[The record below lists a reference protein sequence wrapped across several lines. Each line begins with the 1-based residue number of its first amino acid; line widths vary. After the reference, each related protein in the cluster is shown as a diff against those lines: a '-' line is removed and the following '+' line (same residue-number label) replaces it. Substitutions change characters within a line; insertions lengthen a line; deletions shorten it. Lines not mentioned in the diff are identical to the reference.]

1 MKLPIKVALSSFFS
15 LWFVVGNAICLQE
28 ISLEEKVG
36 QLFVVSF
43 KGAECNND
51 VVTLVEKI
59 GVGGV
64 IYYTWAND
72 LSSAKQIFTLSSDLQ
87 KRAKIPLLILTDQE
101 GGIVSRLQGE
111 EFTLFPGNKA
121 LAMTGDPLFARE
133 SSRIIGKELKSVGI
147 NGNLAP
153 VVDVNSNP
161 KNPIIGIRSFGEE
174 VDTVIDFAEA
184 ALDGYQKAEVISCIK
199 HFPGHGDVE
208 VDSHTALPIL
218 MKSKEELNKIELAPF
233 AALAKK
239 ADMVMTAHLMVPSI
253 DPKRCATTSKPILD
267 ILRKEIGFQG
277 VIITDSLTMEGVLCN
292 SGSLEQAAVDALN
305 AGCDI
310 LLFGGKKLIGNVD
323 QEITIEEIT
332 RVYQRI
338 IDAVRNGE
346 ISPQRLDEAV
356 ERILT
361 LKNKYPLQSLS
372 YVREKPSPELA
383 YKIASLALE
392 VSEKNA
398 IIDSSHIAIIAPS
411 LTKASLE
418 NLTSKLEPKQVTTL
432 FFTGLA
438 PTVEEQKKAYEITK
452 GADHI
457 LFFSY
462 NAWKNKSQEELLRV
476 IASLGKPMTQVILRD
491 SLDESL
497 IGSYSTVIKTF
508 GPTKPSLEAVCDK
521 IVQLTKRESVE

>member
-1 MKLPIKVALSSFFS
+1 MKFPIKVALSSFFS
-15 LWFVVGNAICLQE
+15 LWFVVGNAICLE
-28 ISLEEKVG
+28 EMTLEEKVG

-51 VVTLVEKI
+51 AVALVEKI

-72 LSSAKQIFTLSSDLQ
+72 LSSAKKIFTLSSDLQ

-101 GGIVSRLQGE
+101 GGIVNRLQGE

-121 LAMTGDPLFARE
+121 LAMTGDPLFARQ

-161 KNPIIGIRSFGEE
+161 KNPIIGVRSFGEK

-184 ALDGYQKAEVISCIK
+184 ALEGYQKAEVFSCIK

-208 VDSHTALPIL
+208 VDSHIALPIL
-218 MKSKEELNKIELAPF
+218 MKSKEDLNKVELAPF

-253 DPKRCATTSKPILD
+253 DPNRCATTSKPILD

-277 VIITDSLTMEGVLCN
+277 VIITDSLTMEGGLSN
-292 SGSLEQAAVDALN
+292 SGSLEQEAIDALN

-323 QEITIEEIT
+323 QEITIEEISC
-332 RVYQRI
+332 VYQRI
-338 IDAVRNGE
+338 IDGVRNGE

-356 ERILT
+356 DRILT
-361 LKNKYPLQSLS
+361 LKNKYPLESLS

-383 YKIASLALE
+383 YQISSLALE
-392 VSEKNA
+392 VSEKNK
-398 IIDSSHIAIIAPS
+398 ISSSSLAIIAPS
-411 LTKASLE
+411 LTQKSLE
-418 NLTSKLEPKQVTTL
+418 NLTSKLECKEVTTL

-438 PTVEEQKKAYEITK
+438 PTVQEQEKAYEMTK

-476 IASLGKPMTQVILRD
+476 VASLGKPMTQVILRD

-497 IGSYSTVIKTF
+497 IGSYCTVIKTF
-508 GPTKPSLEAVCDK
+508 GPTRPSLEAVCDK